1 MFVLNSKN
9 RLCFSNTE
17 NLFTIAY
24 LIVGVFLLYFN
35 LLRFITHFNEI
46 PIYLTILDIVT
57 MLIYL
62 YILIINI
69 IEMISLKKQ
78 DVKIHTL
85 EDYNETLVKMN
96 DNMCGFRH
104 DFSNF
109 VQALD
114 GYVETNNMNGV
125 KLMSQSIL
133 KECVCTR
140 SLEALNPNVIKN
152 AAISSI
158 ISKKYFLA
166 QSYEL
171 IMNIE
176 ILTDLEDIEELS
188 YTVCRI
194 LAILLD
200 NAIEAALKCKNG
212 FINLRILEDNKVKR
226 KLIIIENT
234 YQNKDINIDKVFEKG
249 YTSKENDLKKH
260 GLGLWN
266 VRKILEK
273 TNNLNLYTTKGEL
286 FSQQLE
292 IY

>member
-1 MFVLNSKN
+1 MFILNSKN
-9 RLCFSNTE
+9 KLCFFNDE
-17 NLFTIAY
+17 NLYTISY
-24 LIVGVFLLYFN
+24 LTIGIFLLYYN
-35 LLRFITHFNEI
+35 LLRIITHFYYSS
-46 PIYLTILDIVT
+46 IYLVILDVVT
-57 MLIYL
+57 MFVYL
-62 YILIINI
+62 YILIVNI
-69 IEMISLKKQ
+69 IERVRLKKQ
-78 DVKIHTL
+78 NMKIHTL

-133 KECVCTR
+133 KECVYTR
-140 SLEALNPNVIKN
+140 NLEALNPNVIKN

-171 IMNIE
+171 IMNLE
-176 ILTDLEDIEELS
+176 ILTDLEDIEESS

-200 NAIEAALKCKNG
+200 NAIEAALKCENG
-212 FINLRILEDNKVKR
+212 FINVRILKDTKVNR

-234 YQNKDINIDKVFEKG
+234 YENKDINIDKVFEKG
-249 YTSKENDLKKH
+249 YSSKEFDIQKH

-273 TNNLNLYTTKGEL
+273 TDNLNLYTTKGEL